1 MRLIFEEVI
10 EHLYNSDLVLSEIY
24 RVLKKGDNGIL
35 ILSTPN
41 LSSWISRLALFMGY
55 QPFSHD
61 VLFVKGFGRLAYKDQ
76 TNGHIKSFT
85 LRAMIEYL
93 NISASKS

>member
-1 MRLIFEEVI
+1 
-10 EHLYNSDLVLSEIY
+10 
-24 RVLKKGDNGIL
+24 
-35 ILSTPN
+35 
-41 LSSWISRLALFMGY
+41 MGY

-61 VLFVKGFGRLAYKDQ
+61 VSFVKGFGRLAYKDQ

-93 NISASKS
+93 EYFGFEVIDKRGLIADGIPFMTFSSR